1 MPNKP
6 FTVLIPAREQ
16 STRLPGKMLADLHG
30 KPMVVRV
37 AERARHSGAARI
49 VVATDSETIRSV
61 VAAHG
66 IECLLTAADHPT
78 GTDRLSE
85 AARLLGLSDDDV
97 VVNVQGDE
105 PLIDPELIGRIGQL
119 LGDYPQA
126 SIATAAHPITEA
138 DEFFDPNAV
147 KVVVNALGE
156 ALYFSRAPIPWP
168 RDAMNRGENTLP
180 AGVPALRH
188 IGLYAYRVAFLQ
200 RFPLLEQG
208 QHERWESLEQLRALE
223 NGFRIQVHITQGA
236 PAPGVDTA
244 ADLLL
249 VRERFRALIDHPYSA

>member
-1 MPNKP
+1 
-6 FTVLIPAREQ
+6 
-16 STRLPGKMLADLHG
+16 
-30 KPMVVRV
+30 
-37 AERARHSGAARI
+37 
-49 VVATDSETIRSV
+49 
-61 VAAHG
+61 
-66 IECLLTAADHPT
+66 
-78 GTDRLSE
+78 
-85 AARLLGLSDDDV
+85 
-97 VVNVQGDE
+97 
-105 PLIDPELIGRIGQL
+105 
-119 LGDYPQA
+119 
-126 SIATAAHPITEA
+126 
-138 DEFFDPNAV
+138 V